1 MSPSELPREILVSG
15 DRDSDRQY
23 HGDGDGND
31 DGFPVTGG
39 GQAVCTPHNSCKRDT
54 DTNISRRKPYN
65 FVSRAAWFDSW
76 WPVSDTEH
84 AIIVE
89 DDLVGVVDS
98 PQYSV

>member
-1 MSPSELPREILVSG
+1 MDSG
-15 DRDSDRQY
+15 DRDSDGQY

-31 DGFPVTGG
+31 DDFLVTRSSW
-39 GQAVCTPHNSCKRDT
+39 AIDSFSRLHVPHNSCKRDT
-54 DTNISRRKPYN
+54 DTNISRRKLCN

-89 DDLVGVVDS
+89 DDLVGVVDG